1 MLGWVQVLRAR
12 AGDDAGIGH
21 GLEAI
26 ERNIRVQARV
36 IDDLLEMAEVLSD
49 TFALEP
55 RRVLVSTLLD
65 AALDAIAPTATT
77 RGIRLNRTVP
87 AEEEE
92 LLVDPDRVRR
102 VLQILLSQALGFTPR
117 GGTIEVDLRKSG
129 SFMEIVVTDRS
140 SGDGPEAA
148 HVSDEFRQGQPS
160 STADFGAL
168 GIGLGNAQKLVEIH
182 GGTVRAESAGEGR
195 GATFTVCLPSPTC

>member
-21 GLEAI
+21 GLDAI

-65 AALDAIAPTATT
+65 AALDAIAPTAMT
-77 RGIRLNRTVP
+77 RGIRLNRNVP
-87 AEEEE
+87 VEEEE
-92 LLVDPDRVRR
+92 MLVDPDRLRR
-102 VLQILLSQALGFTPR
+102 VIQILLSQALGFTPR
-117 GGTIEVDLRKSG
+117 GGTIEVDLREAG
-129 SFMEIVVTDRS
+129 PFMEIVVTDRG
-140 SGDGPEAA
+140 SGDDAEA
-148 HVSDEFRQGQPS
+148 HLSDEFRQGQPS

-182 GGTVRAESAGEGR
+182 GGTVRAESAGLGR
-195 GATFTVCLPSPTC
+195 GATFTISLPRSK